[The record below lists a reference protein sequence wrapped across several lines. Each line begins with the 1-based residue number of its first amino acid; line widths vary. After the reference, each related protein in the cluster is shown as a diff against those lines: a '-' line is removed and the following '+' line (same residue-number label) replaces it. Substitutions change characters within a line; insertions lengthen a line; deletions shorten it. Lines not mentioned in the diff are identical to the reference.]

1 MESSEKKNM
10 GLSESF
16 IVGVIAIV
24 FLIMGYQT
32 ALFIHQAAVMK
43 ITANRDNPDTV
54 YVRIPMSRDS
64 TADRSYSK
72 ASGAEAETVRRYAG
86 HSPRARAV
94 RDNVPRKTVETFR
107 FDPNT
112 VSVEE
117 LCRLGFSPKQAQA
130 IDNYRQKGG
139 RFRRKEDFAKSY
151 VVADSVFRRLESF
164 IDIPLVDL
172 NVADSAAFDALPGI
186 GGWFATKMVEHRKAL
201 GGYSYKEQL
210 MDIYRFDQEKFDGLK
225 DLITVSPE
233 NAVPYPLWTLPA
245 DSLRAHPYI
254 RNLETA
260 KAIVLYRENTPP
272 DRWTIEALH
281 QAGIL
286 STDSATRLSRCAIQ

>member
-64 TADRSYSK
+64 TAGVSDSK

-112 VSVEE
+112 VSVED

-225 DLITVSPE
+225 DLITVSQE

-272 DRWTIEALH
+272 DRWTIEALY

-286 STDSATRLSRCAIQ
+286 SADSATRLSRCAIQ

>member
-1 MESSEKKNM
+1 M

-64 TADRSYSK
+64 TAGVSDSK
-72 ASGAEAETVRRYAG
+72 TSGAEAESVRRYAG

-112 VSVEE
+112 VSVED

>member
-1 MESSEKKNM
+1 M

-64 TADRSYSK
+64 TAGVSDSK
-72 ASGAEAETVRRYAG
+72 DSGAEAETVRRYAG

-112 VSVEE
+112 VSVED

-272 DRWTIEALH
+272 DRWTIEALRD
-281 QAGIL
+281 AGIL
-286 STDSATRLSRCAIQ
+286 TMEQYDRLSPCLIALH

>member
-64 TADRSYSK
+64 TAGVSDSK
-72 ASGAEAETVRRYAG
+72 DSGAEAETVRRYAG

-112 VSVEE
+112 VSVED

-225 DLITVSPE
+225 DLITVSLE